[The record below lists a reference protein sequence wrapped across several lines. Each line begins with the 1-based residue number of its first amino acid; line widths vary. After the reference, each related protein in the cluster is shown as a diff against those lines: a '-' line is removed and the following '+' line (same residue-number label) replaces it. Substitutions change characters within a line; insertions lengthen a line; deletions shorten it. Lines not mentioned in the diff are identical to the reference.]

1 LQEVQTIIPLGSIL
15 RERYVVE
22 GLLGQGGFGAV
33 YLVRDL
39 RVKGNLYALK
49 EAVNPPKKD
58 WERFLFEGELLKR
71 LDHRSLPRV
80 YRVFEDDAPHRAYLL
95 MDYIEGP
102 NLEALRQQQP
112 GKRFSLP
119 QVLLTLVP
127 IIEAVHFLHC
137 QHPPV
142 LHRDIK
148 PSNIIVPAS
157 GDAAVL
163 VDFGIAKEYHPDCTT
178 TAFRTGSPG
187 YAAPEQ
193 YSTGTST
200 RSDIYGLGATFYTLL
215 AGSIPADALF
225 RITHMGDGNAD
236 PLEPLNQ
243 LNPDIPW
250 RIADAIHCA
259 LSINSNDR
267 FPTVELLWQ
276 AFETEPTWRPL
287 NTPVIAPLAPASQPR
302 FPHTQM
308 ENDTSTPAALAVHK
322 QAPIRRSRKSRAML
336 LVLLVLLIASGIW
349 AALLAYLAPHPATSP
364 AALTHL
370 AGVAATA
377 TVTAAASTTSHP
389 TRASVTVTTTPR
401 PGATSTSQP
410 IKTPTPSPAP
420 GTTPPP
426 TATSSP
432 SPTPTP
438 DPYPHV
444 AGNYN
449 GTLNDTT
456 DNSTTNMALSIQ
468 QQPGQGNISGH
479 FTVHPSLVNSGP
491 FTGTVNTSTYI
502 QFTVTGKN
510 TSPLYFWGW
519 VQSNGN
525 LKGNY
530 CSLNMQNQCDPNAG
544 TSGNWN
550 AAPATGDRTH

>member
-1 LQEVQTIIPLGSIL
+1 MQEVQTTIPLGSIL

-22 GLLGQGGFGAV
+22 GLLGKGGFGAV

-49 EAVNPPKKD
+49 EAINPPKKD

-102 NLEALRQQQP
+102 NLEDLRQQQP

-137 QHPPV
+137 QHPPI

-215 AGSIPADALF
+215 TGSIPADALY
-225 RITHMGDGNAD
+225 RITHMGDGNTD

-243 LNPDIPW
+243 LNPGIPQH
-250 RIADAIHCA
+250 IADTIHRA
-259 LSINSNDR
+259 LAINSNDR
-267 FPTVELLWQ
+267 FATVERLWQ

-287 NTPVIAPLAPASQPR
+287 NKPVIAPLAPASQPR
-302 FPHTQM
+302 FPQDYM
-308 ENDTSTPAALAVHK
+308 ETDTSTPAVITGHK
-322 QAPIRRSRKSRAML
+322 QAPMRRSRKSRVML

-349 AALLAYLAPHPATSP
+349 AVLLSYLASHPAANSPTPQATS
-364 AALTHL
+364 
-370 AGVAATA
+370 AT
-377 TVTAAASTTSHP
+377 TVTAAVALTSHP
-389 TRASVTVTTTPR
+389 TGTLATVTTTPH
-401 PGATSTSQP
+401 PGATQTSQP
-410 IKTPTPSPAP
+410 IKTPTSSPTP
-420 GTTPPP
+420 GTTPRS

-438 DPYPHV
+438 GPYPDV

-449 GTLNDTT
+449 GTLDDTT
-456 DNSTTNMALSIQ
+456 NNSTTNMALSIQ

-479 FTVHPSLVNSGP
+479 LSVHPPLSGSGP
-491 FTGTVNTSTYI
+491 FTGTVNTSTNI
-502 QFTVTGKN
+502 QFTVTSKN
-510 TSPLYFWGW
+510 NSLLYFWGL
-519 VQSNGN
+519 VQSNGDLN
-525 LKGNY
+525 GNY

-544 TSGNWN
+544 ASGTWN
-550 AAPATGDRTH
+550 VAPSTGDA

>member
-1 LQEVQTIIPLGSIL
+1 MQEVQTIIPLGSIL

-49 EAVNPPKKD
+49 EAVNPPRKD

-200 RSDIYGLGATFYTLL
+200 RSDIYGLGATVYTLL

-250 RIADAIHCA
+250 HIADAIHCA
-259 LSINSNDR
+259 MSINSNDR
-267 FPTVELLWQ
+267 FPTVERLWQ

-287 NTPVIAPLAPASQPR
+287 NTPVIAPSAPASQPR
-302 FPHTQM
+302 FPQNHM
-308 ENDTSTPAALAVHK
+308 ESDTSTPAALAVPK
-322 QAPIRRSRKSRAML
+322 QAPIRRSRKSRVML

-349 AALLAYLAPHPATSP
+349 AALLAYLASHPAASP

-377 TVTAAASTTSHP
+377 TVTAAASPTSHP

-410 IKTPTPSPAP
+410 IKTPTSSPTP
-420 GTTPPP
+420 GTTPRP
-426 TATSSP
+426 TATTTP

-438 DPYPHV
+438 SPYPDV

-449 GTLNDTT
+449 GTIDDTT
-456 DNSTTNMALSIQ
+456 NNITTNMALSIQ

-479 FTVHPSLVNSGP
+479 LTVHQPHSGSGP

-510 TSPLYFWGW
+510 TSPLYFSGW
-519 VQSNGN
+519 VQSNGVLN
-525 LKGNY
+525 GNY

-544 TSGNWN
+544 ASGTWN
-550 AAPATGDRTH
+550 AAPATGDSTH

>member
-1 LQEVQTIIPLGSIL
+1 MQEVQTTIPLGSIL
-15 RERYVVE
+15 RDRYVVE
-22 GLLGQGGFGAV
+22 GLLGKGGFGAV

-80 YRVFEDDAPHRAYLL
+80 YRVFEDDTPHRAYLL

-163 VDFGIAKEYHPDCTT
+163 VDFGIAKEYDPDGTT

-215 AGSIPADALF
+215 TGSIPADALY

-236 PLEPLNQ
+236 PLEPLKQ
-243 LNPDIPW
+243 LNPDIP
-250 RIADAIHCA
+250 RHIADAIHRA
-259 LSINSNDR
+259 LAINSNDR
-267 FPTVELLWQ
+267 FSTVERLWQ

-287 NTPVIAPLAPASQPR
+287 NTPVIAPLDPAFQSL
-302 FPHTQM
+302 FPQNQM
-308 ENDTSTPAALAVHK
+308 ESDTSTPAAIT
-322 QAPIRRSRKSRAML
+322 QAPIRRSRKSRVLL

-349 AALLAYLAPHPATSP
+349 AALLSYLASHPVANSPTPQATS
-364 AALTHL
+364 
-370 AGVAATA
+370 AT
-377 TVTAAASTTSHP
+377 TVTAAVSPTSHP
-389 TRASVTVTTTPR
+389 TQAPVTVTTTPR
-401 PGATSTSQP
+401 SGATPTSQP
-410 IKTPTPSPAP
+410 GIAPTPFATPGPTPRPTATPSPSPAP
-420 GTTPPP
+420 G
-426 TATSSP
+426 
-432 SPTPTP
+432 
-438 DPYPHV
+438 PYPDV

-449 GTLNDTT
+449 GTLDDTT
-456 DNSTTNMALSIQ
+456 DNITTGMTLSIQ

-479 FTVHPSLVNSGP
+479 FTVHQSLSSNGP
-491 FTGTVNTSTYI
+491 FTGAVDTSTDI

-510 TSPLYFWGW
+510 HSPLYFWGQ
-519 VQSNGN
+519 VQPNGDLN
-525 LKGNY
+525 GKY

-544 TSGNWN
+544 TSGTWN
-550 AAPATGDRTH
+550 VAPATGDRTSL

>member
-1 LQEVQTIIPLGSIL
+1 MQTTIPLGSIL

-22 GLLGQGGFGAV
+22 GLLGKGGFGAV

-49 EAVNPPKKD
+49 EAINPPKKD

-71 LDHRSLPRV
+71 LDHPSLPRV
-80 YRVFEDDAPHRAYLL
+80 YRIFEDDAPHRAYLL

-119 QVLLTLVP
+119 QVLVTLLP
-127 IIEAVHFLHC
+127 IIEAIHFLHC

-163 VDFGIAKEYHPDCTT
+163 VDFGIAKEYHPDGTT
-178 TAFRTGSPG
+178 TAVRTGSPG

-215 AGSIPADALF
+215 TGTIPADALY
-225 RITHMGDGNAD
+225 RITHMSDDNAD

-243 LNPDIPW
+243 LNPDIPPY
-250 RIADAIHCA
+250 IADAIHRA
-259 LSINSNDR
+259 LSINSNHR
-267 FPTVELLWQ
+267 FSTVEQFWQ

-287 NTPVIAPLAPASQPR
+287 HTPVIAPLATASQPR
-302 FPHTQM
+302 FLQDHM
-308 ENDTSTPAALAVHK
+308 ESDTSTPAALARHK
-322 QAPIRRSRKSRAML
+322 QAPNRRSWKSRAML
-336 LVLLVLLIASGIW
+336 LVLLVLLIASGTW
-349 AALLAYLAPHPATSP
+349 AALLAYFASHPATNP
-364 AALTHL
+364 AALSPR
-370 AGVAATA
+370 AGGVA
-377 TVTAAASTTSHP
+377 TVIVGASPTSHP
-389 TRASVTVTTTPR
+389 ARTPVAVTTTPR

-410 IKTPTPSPAP
+410 VTARTPSPIP
-420 GTTPPP
+420 GRTPSP

-449 GTLNDTT
+449 GTLDDTT
-456 DNSTTNMALSIQ
+456 DNSTANIVLSIQ

-479 FTVHPSLVNSGP
+479 FTVHPPLVSSGP

-510 TSPLYFWGW
+510 TSPLYFWGS
-519 VQSNGN
+519 VQSNGD
-525 LKGNY
+525 LSGNY
-530 CSLNMQNQCDPNAG
+530 CSLNIQNQCDPNAG

-550 AAPATGDRTH
+550 VAPSTGDRTSK

>member
-1 LQEVQTIIPLGSIL
+1 MQEVQTTLPLGSIL

-22 GLLGQGGFGAV
+22 GPLGKGGFGAV

-49 EAVNPPKKD
+49 EAVNPPRKD

-71 LDHRSLPRV
+71 LDHPSLPRV
-80 YRVFEDDAPHRAYLL
+80 YRVFEDDAPHRAYML
-95 MDYIEGP
+95 MDYIEGS

-119 QVLLTLVP
+119 QVLSILVP
-127 IIEAVHFLHC
+127 IIEAVHYLHR

-157 GDAAVL
+157 SDAAVL
-163 VDFGIAKEYHPDCTT
+163 VDFGIAKEYHPNGTT

-215 AGSIPADALF
+215 TGSIPADALY
-225 RITHMGDGNAD
+225 RITHIGDGNTD

-243 LNPDIPW
+243 LNPDIPQQ
-250 RIADAIHCA
+250 IAGAVHRA
-259 LSINSNDR
+259 LAINSNDR
-267 FPTVELLWQ
+267 FSTVEQLWQ
-276 AFETEPTWRPL
+276 AFETEPAWRPL
-287 NTPVIAPLAPASQPR
+287 NTPVIAPASQQR
-302 FPHTQM
+302 FPQNLM
-308 ENDTSTPAALAVHK
+308 EIDTSTPAALTQHK
-322 QAPIRRSRKSRAML
+322 PLPIHRSRKSRVLL

-349 AALLAYLAPHPATSP
+349 AALLSYLASHPAANSP
-364 AALTHL
+364 TPQANGAI
-370 AGVAATA
+370 
-377 TVTAAASTTSHP
+377 TVTAVSPTSSP
-389 TRASVTVTTTPR
+389 TRTTVTVTTTPR

-410 IKTPTPSPAP
+410 GVVPTPFLTPSPAP
-420 GTTPPP
+420 HP
-426 TATSSP
+426 TATPAP
-432 SPTPTP
+432 SPTSTP
-438 DPYPHV
+438 DPYPQLV
-444 AGNYN
+444 GNYN
-449 GTLNDTT
+449 GTLDDTT

-479 FTVHPSLVNSGP
+479 FTVHPPLGSGP
-491 FTGTVNTSTYI
+491 FAGTVSTSKYI
-502 QFTVTGKN
+502 QFSVTSKN
-510 TSPLYFWGW
+510 NSPLYFWGS
-519 VQSNGN
+519 VQSNGDLN
-525 LKGNY
+525 GNY
-530 CSLNMQNQCDPNAG
+530 CSLNRQNQCDPNAG
-544 TSGNWN
+544 TSGTWN
-550 AAPATGDRTH
+550 AAPALGTRTS

>member
-1 LQEVQTIIPLGSIL
+1 LQEVQTTIPLGSIL

-22 GLLGQGGFGAV
+22 GLLGKGGFGAV

-215 AGSIPADALF
+215 TGSIPADALF
-225 RITHMGDGNAD
+225 RITHMGEGNAD
-236 PLEPLNQ
+236 PLESLNQ
-243 LNPDIPW
+243 LNPDIPQH
-250 RIADAIHCA
+250 IADAIHRA

-267 FPTVELLWQ
+267 FSTVERLWQ

-287 NTPVIAPLAPASQPR
+287 NTPVTAPLAPASQSR
-302 FPHTQM
+302 FPQNQM
-308 ENDTSTPAALAVHK
+308 ESDTSTPAAIT
-322 QAPIRRSRKSRAML
+322 QAPIRRSRKSRVLL

-349 AALLAYLAPHPATSP
+349 AALLSYLASHPVANSPTPQATS
-364 AALTHL
+364 
-370 AGVAATA
+370 AT
-377 TVTAAASTTSHP
+377 TVTAAVSPTSHP
-389 TRASVTVTTTPR
+389 TRAPVTVTTTPP
-401 PGATSTSQP
+401 PGATTTSQP
-410 IKTPTPSPAP
+410 GVAPTPFATP
-420 GTTPPP
+420 GPTPRP
-426 TATSSP
+426 TATTTP

-438 DPYPHV
+438 SPYPDV
-444 AGNYN
+444 AGDYN
-449 GTLNDTT
+449 GTIDDTT
-456 DNSTTNMALSIQ
+456 DNITTNMALSIQ

-479 FTVHPSLVNSGP
+479 FTVHQPLSGSGP

-519 VQSNGN
+519 VQSNGDLN
-525 LKGNY
+525 GNY
-530 CSLNMQNQCDPNAG
+530 CSLNRQNQCDPNAG
-544 TSGNWN
+544 TSGTWN
-550 AAPATGDRTH
+550 AAPAPGDRTS

>member
-1 LQEVQTIIPLGSIL
+1 MQEVQTTIPLGSIL

-22 GLLGQGGFGAV
+22 GLLGKGGFGAV

-49 EAVNPPKKD
+49 EVVNPPKKD

-80 YRVFEDDAPHRAYLL
+80 YRVFEDDAPHRAYML

-137 QHPPV
+137 QHPPI

-157 GDAAVL
+157 GDAAML
-163 VDFGIAKEYHPDCTT
+163 VDFGIAKEYHPDGTT

-215 AGSIPADALF
+215 TGSIPADALY
-225 RITHMGDGNAD
+225 RITHMGSGNTD
-236 PLEPLNQ
+236 PLEPVNQ
-243 LNPDIPW
+243 LNPNIP
-250 RIADAIHCA
+250 RHIANVIHRA
-259 LSINSNDR
+259 LAINSNDR
-267 FPTVELLWQ
+267 FSTVEQFWQ
-276 AFETEPTWRPL
+276 AFGTEPTWRPL
-287 NTPVIAPLAPASQPR
+287 NTPVIAPASQPLS
-302 FPHTQM
+302 PQNQM
-308 ENDTSTPAALAVHK
+308 ETDTSTPAALTAHK
-322 QAPIRRSRKSRAML
+322 QSPMRRSRKSRAML

-349 AALLAYLAPHPATSP
+349 AAALAYLASHPATNP
-364 AALTHL
+364 AAPTPR
-370 AGVAATA
+370 AGGAV
-377 TVTAAASTTSHP
+377 TVTAAVSPTSHP
-389 TRASVTVTTTPR
+389 TRAPVTVTTTPP

-410 IKTPTPSPAP
+410 STAPTPFATPGPTPRPAATPSPSPAP
-420 GTTPPP
+420 G
-426 TATSSP
+426 
-432 SPTPTP
+432 
-438 DPYPHV
+438 PYPDV
-444 AGNYN
+444 VGNYN
-449 GTLNDTT
+449 GKLDDTT
-456 DNSTTNMALSIQ
+456 DNITTGMVLSVQ

-479 FTVHPSLVNSGP
+479 LTVRQPLSGSGP
-491 FTGTVNTSTYI
+491 FTGTVSTSTDI

-510 TSPLYFWGW
+510 HSPLYFWGQ
-519 VQSNGN
+519 VQSNGDLN
-525 LKGNY
+525 GNY
-530 CSLNMQNQCDPNAG
+530 CSLNLQNQCDPNAA
-544 TSGNWN
+544 SGNWN
-550 AAPATGDRTH
+550 AAPATGDG